1 MVVLNNLAEH
11 LRWIRQTKP
20 QIPDRSTIEV
30 FISYSQENSEY
41 LRNNTSDRPL
51 QNGYAP
57 SPVKSI
63 APPSGHT
70 INHNGPVI
78 SSMNGSLLVLENQ
91 RRISQGV
98 LRLPQLQQP
107 SSSLGPDQQDTNGNT
122 RQTPQRMHRI
132 SHHDTSDNHNSM
144 DAAENA
150 HPIIDLTD
158 SPENHGLKNNR
169 SPFNIQKEK
178 NIPSRSNA
186 EPDSRFDRSANVH
199 KLRSILSPQ
208 LRDLESAHRQNELQQ
223 QYIRLCESNI
233 SLLVKRYNTIEST
246 SLSLDEKKAYLKNE
260 FSPQFQELNKRRL
273 SVRSQLDFLKE
284 EPLEEPLPSMS
295 KLDEVQNFDSDMLSS
310 PSIARIDFSSQFSDI
325 ANVSSRSKP
334 YEISQAAR
342 TNKRLSPIESFS
354 DNINEARTLLHGRQ
368 EIDKHTAPSNTH
380 MSDTEEED
388 EFGADLMAGLRTPSQ
403 ERDDEYDLGSFIDN
417 DIRTQESED
426 DTYIQSQ
433 SQKTEASYNP
443 ENEHT
448 THDSSYPSIETAK
461 PASKGHA
468 SPLPVEGEGLSER
481 VYDSQD
487 DDSGNSGIEQNDIDD
502 SAAENDTDID
512 SETQTHGVNGGK
524 AVSDTQNELADIVL
538 SPDVAQRFGI
548 DYSKMGNEQAS
559 ETKSPIR
566 ERPYS
571 TTLPDNIE
579 DDDVEE
585 IEDFT
590 TQLNQERELHTD
602 VIEISSEDE
611 EEYNNRPAYANT
623 PNEGLFNGTNTY
635 IKKEGERERE
645 DKNEVRIL
653 SYSDLEAEKDGMSTQ
668 IENKD
673 PQSTERNKDDANS
686 KEKRTTVLDTILNVE
701 SDLDF
706 SDDEDELIDI
716 LNSRTLFRDNIP
728 SGSEAFIDDV
738 YQCLN
743 RLFHLKSFRPNQL
756 EAIVLTLN
764 GRDVFVLM
772 PTGGGK
778 SLCYQLPALISSG
791 KTRGTTIVISPLI
804 SLMQDQVQHLLH
816 KNIRA
821 GMISSKGS
829 AAERKSTLEQF
840 RNGELQLVYL
850 SPEMVNTSQHIQRII
865 ARLYESRQLARVVV
879 DEAHCVS
886 SWGHDFRPD
895 YKGMSLFKQQFPQVP
910 VMALTA
916 TANEKVRMDIVH
928 HLQMSDPVLLK
939 QSFNRTNL
947 FYEIKW
953 KAANFLDWIRDYIL
967 TKQQNK
973 TGIIYCHLKQSCEVT
988 SDRLNQWGVR
998 CSYYHAGLSPTER
1011 FQIQTDW
1018 QQNRIQV
1025 ICATIAFGMG
1035 IDKPDVRFVIH
1046 LFIPRS
1052 LEGYYQETGRA
1063 GRDGLPSE
1071 CIMFYSYKDAR
1082 SLQNMIQRDSEL
1094 DREGKESHLAKLRQ
1108 VVQYCENTSDCRR
1121 KQVLHYFN
1129 ERFDPAHCA
1138 RKCDNCL
1145 NNNSANAVIH
1155 DVTAYAKDI
1164 LLLVELLQGDK
1175 VTVLHCQDVFRG
1187 SNSTKIVRMGHH
1199 ESPYHGG
1206 GRQLDKTYVE
1216 RVFFYLL
1223 SEGCLMEYHVM
1234 KGGFASNY
1242 VKLGPRARQVLDGR
1256 KTIKIPFAA
1265 AGQTSTPASAPAFVS
1280 AATVK
1285 NTMQRLQNQLARQ
1298 QGRQLQSQSQTL
1310 RPHLQQPHPDCYG
1323 ELVRA
1328 ARAHSLDLS
1337 DEALRE
1343 IAATLPTNKR
1353 DFSRTRGVA
1362 KHQTAAFASLKKLL
1376 GALARARL
1384 KSQVAAAASP
1394 LGGRA
1399 KRKPTAGALG
1409 APSAP
1414 RRKRPRTQSQQARAM
1429 PL

>member
-20 QIPDRSTIEV
+20 QIPDRSTILI
-30 FISYSQENSEY
+30 FISYSQENSES

-57 SPVKSI
+57 SPAKTV
-63 APPSGHT
+63 APPSGQAIH
-70 INHNGPVI
+70 NHNGPVV
-78 SSMNGSLLVLENQ
+78 SNNNGSLLFLENQ
-91 RRISQGV
+91 RRIPQGM
-98 LRLPQLQQP
+98 LRLQQLQQP
-107 SSSLGPDQQDTNGNT
+107 SSSLGPDQQGSNGNLH
-122 RQTPQRMHRI
+122 QTPPRKHRTG
-132 SHHDTSDNHNSM
+132 HGDADDNHTSM
-144 DAAENA
+144 NGAETA

-158 SPENHGLKNNR
+158 SPENHGFRNNHSSLNR
-169 SPFNIQKEK
+169 QKEK
-178 NIPSRSNA
+178 SISSKSNTELDPRYNGPA
-186 EPDSRFDRSANVH
+186 SMHD
-199 KLRSILSPQ
+199 LRNILSLQ
-208 LRDLESAHRQNELQQ
+208 SRDLESAHHQKELQQ

-233 SLLVKRYNTIEST
+233 SLLVKRYHTIEST
-246 SLSLDEKKAYLKNE
+246 SLSLDEKKAYLQNE
-260 FSPQFQELNKRRL
+260 FSPQFQELNRRRL

-295 KLDEVQNFDSDMLSS
+295 KLDEVQNFDSDRLSS

-325 ANVSSRSKP
+325 ANVSSRSKLH
-334 YEISQAAR
+334 EVSQTAR

-354 DNINEARTLLHGRQ
+354 DHINEARTLLHGIQ
-368 EIDKHTAPSNTH
+368 ETDKHAAPSNTH

-417 DIRTQESED
+417 DIRTQESQD

-433 SQKTEASYNP
+433 SQRTEASYKT

-448 THDSSYPSIETAK
+448 THDSSYPSIEAATSTDK
-461 PASKGHA
+461 RHVS
-468 SPLPVEGEGLSER
+468 SLPVEGEDLSEHA
-481 VYDSQD
+481 YDSQD
-487 DDSGNSGIEQNDIDD
+487 DGTSNSGIEQNDIDD

-512 SETQTHGVNGGK
+512 SETQTHKMNGGK
-524 AVSDTQNELADIVL
+524 TVSNTQNELADIVL

-559 ETKSPIR
+559 DTKSPIK

-571 TTLPDNIE
+571 TALPDNIE

-611 EEYNNRPAYANT
+611 EEYNNRPTYANA
-623 PNEGLFNGTNTY
+623 PNEGLFNGTVAH
-635 IKKEGERERE
+635 IKKEGEQE
-645 DKNEVRIL
+645 DKSEVRIL
-653 SYSDLEAEKDGMSTQ
+653 SYSDLEAEKDGLSTQ

-673 PQSTERNKDDANS
+673 LQSTERNKDGANS
-686 KEKRTTVLDTILNVE
+686 REKRTVLDTILNVE

-738 YQCLN
+738 YQCLD
-743 RLFHLKSFRPNQL
+743 RVFHLKSFRPNQL

-778 SLCYQLPALISSG
+778 SLCYQLPALILSG

-865 ARLYESRQLARVVV
+865 SRLYESRQLARVVV

-988 SDRLNQWGVR
+988 ADRLNQWGVR

-1164 LLLVELLQGDK
+1164 LQLVELLQGDK

-1206 GRQLDKTYVE
+1206 GRHLDKTYVE

-1265 AGQTSTPASAPAFVS
+1265 AGQTSTPAGAPAFVS
-1280 AATVK
+1280 ASTVK
-1285 NTMQRLQNQLARQ
+1285 NTMQRLQNQLTRQ
-1298 QGRQLQSQSQTL
+1298 QSRQLQSQSQTL
-1310 RPHLQQPHPDCYG
+1310 RLHLQQPHPDCYD

-1362 KHQTAAFASLKKLL
+1362 KHQTVAFASLKKLL

-1394 LGGRA
+1394 LCGRA
-1399 KRKPTAGALG
+1399 KRKPTAGTLG